1 MPITGLYMGVCDYFY
16 CGADGVAEEP
26 DIRVIAQ
33 STVLLGVD
41 ILLAGETG
49 TGKDTLAQRI
59 HSMSGRKGGFV
70 AMNCAAIPESLAE
83 SELFGVVSGAFTGA
97 NRSRKGYIE
106 AAQGGTL
113 YLDEIDSMPLS
124 LQAKLLR
131 VLEVRAIE
139 RLGSTTVIPLDLCVI
154 ASAQRPLADLVDRGE
169 FRRDLY
175 FRLNVLTIQLPALRE
190 RREDI
195 VPLFSQFAAA
205 AAQDLGCALR
215 PISPELMLMLL
226 SHPWPGNI
234 RELKS
239 AAKRFVLGLPSL
251 TLSSS
256 FEVEGRTLKAQMRT
270 IERILIQEALKRHA
284 HSIDAVSL
292 ELGVPRRT
300 LYHRIRSLDVF
311 GKAVSLKKNPEPDV
325 ANIPPIET

>member
-1 MPITGLYMGVCDYFY
+1 MLGID
-16 CGADGVAEEP
+16 
-26 DIRVIAQ
+26 
-33 STVLLGVD
+33 LL
-41 ILLAGETG
+41 LSGETG

-59 HSMSGRKGGFV
+59 HVLSERKGSFV

-83 SELFGVVSGAFTGA
+83 SELFGVVNGAFTGA

-139 RLGSTTVIPLDLCVI
+139 RLGSTTVIPLDVCVI
-154 ASAQRPLADLVDRGE
+154 ASAQTSLADLVEQGK

-190 RREDI
+190 RREEI
-195 VPLFSQFAAA
+195 IPLFSTFVASAAH
-205 AAQDLGCALR
+205 DLGRSQKSLSPALMQ
-215 PISPELMLMLL
+215 LLL
-226 SHPWPGNI
+226 SHSWPGNI

-239 AAKRFVLGLPSL
+239 AAKRFALGLASL
-251 TLSSS
+251 G
-256 FEVEGRTLKAQMRT
+256 VEADDDLESHSLKAQLRV
-270 IERILIQEALKRHA
+270 IERILIQEALKRHG
-284 HSIDAVSL
+284 HSVDAACI

-300 LYHRIRSLDVF
+300 LYHRIKSLERC
-311 GKAVSLKKNPEPDV
+311 GKSPAQEKNW
-325 ANIPPIET
+325 NLNS

>member
-1 MPITGLYMGVCDYFY
+1 MGVYDYFY
-16 CGADGVAEEP
+16 SGPDGVNEIP
-26 DIRVIAQ
+26 DIKIIAQ
-33 STVLLGVD
+33 STSVLGID
-41 ILLAGETG
+41 LLLSGETG
-49 TGKDTLAQRI
+49 TGKDTLAQHI
-59 HSMSGRKGGFV
+59 HTLSGRKGSFV

-83 SELFGVVSGAFTGA
+83 SELFGVVNGAFTGA

-154 ASAQRPLADLVDRGE
+154 ASAQRSLADLVEQGK

-190 RREDI
+190 RREQI
-195 VPLFSQFAAA
+195 IPLFSQFAAA
-205 AAQDLGCALR
+205 AAKDLGRSHKTPCSALTQV
-215 PISPELMLMLL
+215 LL
-226 SHPWPGNI
+226 GHSWPGNI

-239 AAKRFVLGLPSL
+239 AAKRYVLGFASL
-251 TLSSS
+251 GAEMVDEAESQ
-256 FEVEGRTLKAQMRT
+256 TLKSQMRV
-270 IERILIQEALKRHA
+270 IERILIQEALKRHGQ
-284 HSIDAVSL
+284 SIDAASM

-300 LYHRIRSLDVF
+300 LYHRIKCLEIF
-311 GKAVSLKKNPEPDV
+311 GKNSPLEKNVEPDSGHLPQ
-325 ANIPPIET
+325 IITSH

>member
-1 MPITGLYMGVCDYFY
+1 MGVCDYFY
-16 CGADGVAEEP
+16 CGPDNITEAP
-26 DIRVIAQ
+26 DIKVIAQ
-33 STVLLGVD
+33 STSLLGVD
-41 ILLAGETG
+41 LLLSGETG

-59 HSMSGRKGGFV
+59 HSMSGRKGAFV

-83 SELFGVVSGAFTGA
+83 SELFGVVNGAFTGA

-139 RLGSTTVIPLDLCVI
+139 RLGSTTVIPLDICVI
-154 ASAQRPLADLVDRGE
+154 ASAQRPLAELVDRGE

-175 FRLNVLTIQLPALRE
+175 FRLNVLTIQLPALRD

-195 VPLFSQFAAA
+195 VPLFSQFVAA
-205 AAQDLGCALR
+205 AAQDLGCAPR
-215 PISPELMLMLL
+215 AISPELMQALL
-226 SHPWPGNI
+226 GHPWPGNI

-251 TLSSS
+251 TLGSSA
-256 FEVEGRTLKAQMRT
+256 EIEGRTLKAQMRA
-270 IERILIQEALKRHA
+270 IERILIQEALKRHG
-284 HSIDAVSL
+284 HSIDAVSV
-292 ELGVPRRT
+292 ELGIPRRT
-300 LYHRIRSLDVF
+300 LYHRIKSLDVF
-311 GKAVSLKKNPEPDV
+311 GKASTLEKKLEPDLE
-325 ANIPPIET
+325 NFPPIITSQFR

>member
-1 MPITGLYMGVCDYFY
+1 MGVYDFFY
-16 CGADGVAEEP
+16 CDPDSVTDAP
-26 DIRVIAQ
+26 DIKIIAQ
-33 STVLLGVD
+33 STSLLGVD
-41 ILLAGETG
+41 LLLTGETG

-59 HSMSGRKGGFV
+59 HTLSGRRGPFV

-83 SELFGVVSGAFTGA
+83 SELFGVVNGAFTGA

-131 VLEVRAIE
+131 VLEVRTLE
-139 RLGSTTVIPLDLCVI
+139 RLGSTSVIALDICVI
-154 ASAQRPLADLVDRGE
+154 ASAQRPLADLVEQGA

-190 RREDI
+190 RRDEI
-195 VPLFSQFAAA
+195 IPLFSKFAKA
-205 AAQDLGCALR
+205 AAQDLGCPPKPVPA
-215 PISPELMLMLL
+215 ELMQMLL

-239 AAKRFVLGLPSL
+239 AAKRFLLGLPPL
-251 TLSSS
+251 ATTTADPP
-256 FEVEGRTLKAQMRT
+256 EGRSLKAQMRV
-270 IERILIQEALKRHA
+270 IERVLIQEALKRHG
-284 HSIDAVSL
+284 HSIDAVSQ

-300 LYHRIRSLDVF
+300 LYHRIKFLDVF
-311 GKAVSLKKNPEPDV
+311 GKSSAS
-325 ANIPPIET
+325 

>member
-1 MPITGLYMGVCDYFY
+1 MGVYDFFY
-16 CGADGVAEEP
+16 CGSDNEHETP
-26 DIRVIAQ
+26 DIKIIAQ
-33 STVLLGVD
+33 STSVLGID
-41 ILLAGETG
+41 LLLSGETG

-59 HSMSGRKGGFV
+59 HVLSGRKGSFV

-83 SELFGVVSGAFTGA
+83 SELFGVVNGAFTGA

-139 RLGSTTVIPLDLCVI
+139 RLGSTTAIPLDVCVI
-154 ASAQRPLADLVDRGE
+154 ASAQRSLADLVEQGT

-190 RREDI
+190 RRDEI
-195 VPLFSQFAAA
+195 IPLFSTFVAS
-205 AAQDLGCALR
+205 AAQDLGRSQKTLSPALMQ
-215 PISPELMLMLL
+215 LLL
-226 SHPWPGNI
+226 SHSWPGNI

-239 AAKRFVLGLPSL
+239 AAKRFALGLASL
-251 TLSSS
+251 G
-256 FEVEGRTLKAQMRT
+256 VEADEDLENHSLKAQLRV
-270 IERILIQEALKRHA
+270 IERILIQEALKRHG
-284 HSIDAVSL
+284 HSVDAACV

-300 LYHRIRSLDVF
+300 LYDRIKRL
-311 GKAVSLKKNPEPDV
+311 GKSGKSPAQEKNW
-325 ANIPPIET
+325 NLNT